1 MTPIFAKP
9 KFDYSTMIEDYNALD
24 IGEHI
29 KVRDC
34 EQGRKHNGEQAS
46 LCNLLR
52 AKGLKPGKDAQ
63 TTVHDG
69 VLYIRKLTDKR
80 LG

>member
-1 MTPIFAKP
+1 MTPTFAKP
-9 KFDYSTMIEDYNALD
+9 KFDYSDMIKQYDTLE

-46 LCNLLR
+46 LCNMLR
-52 AKGLKPGKDAQ
+52 ARGLKPGKDAQ
-63 TTVHDG
+63 TVVFED
-69 VLYIRKLTDKR
+69 VLYIRKLTDKK